1 MDKIPHAS
9 KFSIKK
15 VPKKIEGL
23 GLHQQHYYVKGR
35 NTISVDIQKNINAVR
50 TGFENGGLIDKRYL
64 LKLKFGIYCL
74 NGNRKK
80 ALQLKEKI
88 EKVDSDMLTE
98 IMFSNRKY
106 REIIDDILVEVDSAP
121 DQLAIDF
128 GEKII
133 DDKKKMEWAIKYM
146 NVYSTTADWL

>member
-1 MDKIPHAS
+1 MDKIPDAS

-15 VPKKIEGL
+15 VPKEIEGL

-35 NTISVDIQKNINAVR
+35 NTISEDIQRNIYSIR
-50 TGFENGGLIDKRYL
+50 TVFKKDGVIDKRYL

-88 EKVDSDMLTE
+88 EKVGSDMLTE
-98 IMFSNRKY
+98 MMFSNRKY
-106 REIIDDILVEVDSAP
+106 QEIIDGIVKEEDSCP
-121 DQLAIDF
+121 DQLSIDF
-128 GEKII
+128 GEHIVN
-133 DDKKKMEWAIKYM
+133 DKTKMEWAIKYM
-146 NVYSTTADWL
+146 NVYSATADWL